1 MMAPTQLRV
10 CNRCRLP
17 GEGSGAPRPGA
28 RLAALLR
35 QAGMAEVVEVPCL
48 SACKRG
54 CAVAVAAPGKVTY
67 LFGDLRADPLDAA
80 QLGEMARLHQTRPDG
95 FLSREARPER
105 LRAGILARLPPLPW
119 AASGGEIALPA

>member
-1 MMAPTQLRV
+1 MASTQLLV

-17 GEGSGAPRPGA
+17 GEDGAMPRAGA

-35 QAGMAEVVEVPCL
+35 QAGAVHLAEVPCL

-67 LFGDLRADPLDAA
+67 LFGDLRAGSLDAA
-80 QLGEMARLHQTRPDG
+80 QLIEMARLHQARPDG
-95 FLSREARPER
+95 FLPRGARPER
-105 LRAGILARLPPLPW
+105 LQAGILARLPPLPW
-119 AASGGEIALPA
+119 AVAPDGEIAWPA